1 MALGARLGGDSS
13 VEEGL
18 PKVSRR
24 GPRSRAK
31 RARNTALL
39 TLAAVS
45 IIGHAAV
52 IAFVQVDTPKFTG
65 VLPTAMRAKPCVG
78 ANCPHELQ
86 TSCESDMLLA
96 AGARLT
102 LCPSPFASAQV
113 VEQCVKSALARL
125 ELDLYQCRED
135 PAVAGMRR
143 VELEQIEEE
152 LLAPKPLMPDVP
164 PQDDVQAAE
173 LIEKEVAEKIEQ
185 AQKEIQRRDI
195 AGQVVEITRPQM
207 EMAPD
212 QARYLSEF
220 DSATKKQT
228 VARGSTEAM
237 VERPAPRELPP
248 TAKSNPDDP
257 TAPPPDAKTPP
268 PSTSTSKAPGQ
279 GPGSSPSTLAMRG
292 PGSSAAE
299 TPAPPRTAPG
309 AKAGEKVVTADGIAA
324 RAGEAGL
331 WTRAT
336 GKEPP
341 GGGEV
346 PGGGETA
353 KPPPS
358 LRPSEELLER
368 AVGGGSV
375 DHIEDAD
382 EGEFTSLNSRKWKFA
397 TFFNRMKRQVA
408 QNWHPD
414 QVYLRRDPNGNIYGT
429 KDRLTVLR
437 VSLNPNGSVAKIYVA
452 KQSGVDFLDDEAVRA
467 FNEAQPFPNPPGGLV
482 DARSNLITFSF
493 GFHFQIGGDRSR
505 WKVFRYQ

>member
-1 MALGARLGGDSS
+1 M
-13 VEEGL
+13 
-18 PKVSRR
+18 SRR
-24 GPRSRAK
+24 GPTSRTA
-31 RARNTALL
+31 RARHTAIF

-45 IIGHAAV
+45 IVGHAAV
-52 IAFVQVDTPKFTG
+52 IAVVQVDTPKFTG
-65 VLPTAMRAKPCVG
+65 VLPTAMRAKPCIG
-78 ANCPHELQ
+78 PNCPRELQ
-86 TSCESDMLLA
+86 TTCEADMLLA
-96 AGARLT
+96 ASARLSV
-102 LCPSPFASAQV
+102 CSSPFAV
-113 VEQCVKSALARL
+113 KDCVKQAFARL

-135 PAVAGMRR
+135 PAIAGMRR
-143 VELEQIEEE
+143 MEIEEIEEE
-152 LLAPKPLMPDVP
+152 MLAAPRPLMPEVQ
-164 PQDDVQAAE
+164 PQDEVQAAE

-185 AQKEIQRRDI
+185 AQKEIQRRDL
-195 AGQVVEITRPQM
+195 AGQVVEITRPQV

-212 QARYLSEF
+212 KARYLSEF
-220 DSATKKQT
+220 DSKADKQT

-248 TAKSNPDDP
+248 TAKTNPDDP
-257 TAPPPDAKTPP
+257 TSPPDKATPP
-268 PSTSTSKAPGQ
+268 AAPTSTSKGPGQ
-279 GPGSSPSTLAMRG
+279 GPGSSPSSLTMRG
-292 PGSSAAE
+292 PGSANEA
-299 TPAPPRTAPG
+299 PAPPKTAPG
-309 AKAGEKVVTADGIAA
+309 TKIGEQEVTADGIAA
-324 RAGEAGL
+324 RAGQAGL

-341 GGGEV
+341 GGAEV
-346 PGGGETA
+346 PGGGESP
-353 KPPPS
+353 KPSPS
-358 LRPSEELLER
+358 LRPSDDLLER

-382 EGEFTSLNSRKWKFA
+382 EGEFTALNSRKWKYA

-414 QVYLRRDPNGNIYGT
+414 QVYLRRDPSGNIYGT
-429 KDRLTVLR
+429 RDRLTVLR

-482 DARSNLITFSF
+482 DPKSHLITFSF

>member
-1 MALGARLGGDSS
+1 MT
-13 VEEGL
+13 
-18 PKVSRR
+18 RR
-24 GPRSRAK
+24 GPTSGRK

-45 IIGHAAV
+45 IVGHAAV
-52 IAFVQVDTPKFTG
+52 IAFVQVETPTFAG
-65 VLPTAMRAKPCVG
+65 VLPTVIKATACTGP
-78 ANCPHELQ
+78 NCPRELE
-86 TSCESDMLLA
+86 TSCEADMLLA
-96 AGARLT
+96 AGARLG
-102 LCPSPFASAQV
+102 LCPSPFGDDK
-113 VEQCVKSALARL
+113 CVQGVLSRL
-125 ELDLYQCRED
+125 ELDLFQCRQD
-135 PAVAGMRR
+135 PAMAG
-143 VELEQIEEE
+143 LGSQPIEEIAEE
-152 LLAPKPLMPDVP
+152 LLPRPLMPDVK

-173 LIEKEVAEKIEQ
+173 LIEKEVADKIEQ
-185 AQKEIQRRDI
+185 AQKEVQRRDV
-195 AGQVVEITRPQM
+195 AGQVVEITRPQV

-220 DSATKKQT
+220 DSKTEKQT

-248 TAKSNPDDP
+248 TAKTNPDDP
-257 TAPPPDAKTPP
+257 TAPPEKKVPP
-268 PSTSTSKAPGQ
+268 TAESASKAPGQ
-279 GPGSSPSTLAMRG
+279 GAGSSPSSLSMRG
-292 PGSSAAE
+292 PGSANEAPAA
-299 TPAPPRTAPG
+299 PRTAPG
-309 AKAGEKVVTADGIAA
+309 TKAGEKDVTADGIAA
-324 RAGEAGL
+324 RAGQGGL

-336 GKEPP
+336 GREPP

-346 PGGGETA
+346 AGGGEGP
-353 KPPPS
+353 KPTPS

-382 EGEFTSLNSRKWKFA
+382 EGEFTSLNSRKWKYA

-429 KDRLTVLR
+429 RDRLTVLR

-482 DARSNLITFSF
+482 DPRSNLITFSF